1 MKSFNCFFFHL
12 QAINVIK
19 SKINKER
26 IFQIVC
32 EVKSEQKLAKL
43 FDVIQKDF
51 DQNLLSIMIECSFT
65 NMITKF
71 KHDCFQ
77 HNPHMNYL
85 KLSPILK
92 HSMNILCDRMDG
104 IFAGLDQNS
113 ENPDVS
119 QGTALNHVTTDIK
132 DVMVSLCTFLKC
144 TLTLQQQCMIY
155 AEVSVINKF
164 LSEQIFRK
172 LDFQRLVQFSLA
184 CLSLIE
190 NLCTNECVPIFEDL
204 ISACDCLAQ
213 IIRIQAIFNDSRSYF
228 DTDESHG
235 FFNRLLLIL
244 YEIVRKH
251 LASKS
256 FLEMNQLQTILDEQN
271 QTDKIETDAALSY
284 AKAIF
289 VSVFVESSFHK
300 NGAYDVNIY
309 SDENYLN
316 SFREMILLLI
326 IDTMRSESFY
336 FFAVTPRE
344 IINSFEWQH
353 NQSSNRTITFQSVP
367 IDCLNEIEIV
377 EKFLKR

>member
-1 MKSFNCFFFHL
+1 M
-12 QAINVIK
+12 
-19 SKINKER
+19 
-26 IFQIVC
+26 C
-32 EVKSEQKLAKL
+32 EVKSEQKLAKI
-43 FDVIQKDF
+43 FDVIQMDYDK
-51 DQNLLSIMIECSFT
+51 NLLPIMIECSFT

-92 HSMNILCDRMDG
+92 QSMNTLCDKMDD
-104 IFAGLDQNS
+104 IFLKLDQNT

-119 QGTALNHVTTDIK
+119 QGAALNHVTTDIQ

-144 TLTLQQQCMIY
+144 TLTLQQECMIY
-155 AEVSVINKF
+155 VEVSVVNKF
-164 LSEQIFRK
+164 LGEQIFRK
-172 LDFQRLVQFSLA
+172 LDFQRLAQFALA

-190 NLCTNECVPIFEDL
+190 ILCSNECITIFDDL
-204 ISACDCLAQ
+204 ISSCECIAQ
-213 IIRIQAIFNDSRSYF
+213 IIRIQTIFNDAKNYF

-251 LASKS
+251 FASKS
-256 FLEMNQLQTILDEQN
+256 FLEMNQLKTILNEQN
-271 QTDKIETDAALSY
+271 QTDQIETDAELSY

-289 VSVFVESSFHK
+289 LSVFVECSFHK
-300 NGAYDVNIY
+300 NGAYDVNTS
-309 SDENYLN
+309 SDTSHLN
-316 SFREMILLLI
+316 SFREMILSLI

-336 FFAVTPRE
+336 LFAVTPRE
-344 IINSFEWQH
+344 IINSFEWLQ
-353 NQSSNRTITFQSVP
+353 NSTSKRTITFQSVP